1 MRDGQVRAMVFN
13 LEAQLVVIHQNAANE
28 VASLSLLIKNHD
40 IMASAV
46 EKTARRLQEITRG
59 FPPQACSLAHDI
71 AASRAPPPDMGEDLL
86 DCEELLLERGYSAE
100 ECRRLAGELAKDL
113 KLVAEG
119 EGYQL
124 QTVEQ
129 CFGPIAKHVVVFS
142 RKDSRLIEDVITS
155 FQQRP
160 LHKRVVGNNT
170 ATKRRWELLETKGR
184 GRGHARCIRTKR

>member
-1 MRDGQVRAMVFN
+1 MT
-13 LEAQLVVIHQNAANE
+13 
-28 VASLSLLIKNHD
+28 
-40 IMASAV
+40 SAV
-46 EKTARRLQEITRG
+46 EKTARCLQEITQGLLDALPHTRWT
-59 FPPQACSLAHDI
+59 SLAHEI
-71 AASRAPPPDMGEDLL
+71 AAARGKPSTPDTSEDLL
-86 DCEELLLERGYSAE
+86 DCEALLLERGYSAE

-124 QTVEQ
+124 QTVEK
-129 CFGPIAKHVVVFS
+129 CFGPVAKQVAVFS
-142 RKDSRLIEDVITS
+142 RQDSRLIEDVITS